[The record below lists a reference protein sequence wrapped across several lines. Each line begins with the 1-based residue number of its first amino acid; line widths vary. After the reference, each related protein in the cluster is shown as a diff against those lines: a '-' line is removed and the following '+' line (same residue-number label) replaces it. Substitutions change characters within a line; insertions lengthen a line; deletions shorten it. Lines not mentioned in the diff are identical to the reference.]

1 MMVVANDMNPNTE
14 FERFTQRVFQKLQSN
29 AVLQPSRV
37 KHNVKLKGKSG
48 CEHQIDVYWEY
59 KKDGISHSVAI
70 ECKNYNTHVPIGKV
84 RDFFAVLH
92 DLDNVRGIMVSSK
105 GYQEGAIKFA
115 EFYGISLKELRAP
128 GENDVFGTCIITTH
142 INSSR
147 CLFAIDE
154 EWAEQNHFSIQ
165 GFRER
170 LAMIYTSKADY
181 WLHASHL
188 PIEKKDDIIRD
199 SNGKAITSL
208 KELESHLP
216 ENPEPGSSFIYPFDD
231 AWLNS
236 RYRGAVKIRE
246 VKYEYESNERETKLN
261 LAADD
266 LVEAILNDA
275 ISGKTEYVPK
285 Y

>member
-1 MMVVANDMNPNTE
+1 M
-14 FERFTQRVFQKLQSN
+14 
-29 AVLQPSRV
+29 
-37 KHNVKLKGKSG
+37 
-48 CEHQIDVYWEY
+48 
-59 KKDGISHSVAI
+59 
-70 ECKNYNTHVPIGKV
+70 
-84 RDFFAVLH
+84 
-92 DLDNVRGIMVSSK
+92 
-105 GYQEGAIKFA
+105 
-115 EFYGISLKELRAP
+115 
-128 GENDVFGTCIITTH
+128 
-142 INSSR
+142 
-147 CLFAIDE
+147 
-154 EWAEQNHFSIQ
+154 
-165 GFRER
+165 
-170 LAMIYTSKADY
+170 
-181 WLHASHL
+181 
-188 PIEKKDDIIRD
+188 
-199 SNGKAITSL
+199 